1 MARKKKSSTTFRVD
15 KIRSHVTDADREDT
29 SNPGQQWNK
38 QIGGFVSEEAAQ
50 EWITNSM
57 KMDSGAIPDDFR
69 IVGE

>member
-1 MARKKKSSTTFRVD
+1 MARKKKSTTFRVD
-15 KIRSHVTDADREDT
+15 KIRNRVTDSEREDN
-29 SNPGQQWNK
+29 SNLGQQWIK
-38 QIGGFVSEEAAQ
+38 QIGGLSEEAAQ

>member
-1 MARKKKSSTTFRVD
+1 MARKKKSTTFRVD
-15 KIRSHVTDADREDT
+15 KVRNRVTDADREDS
-29 SNPGQQWNK
+29 SNLGQQWIK
-38 QIGGFVSEEAAQ
+38 QIGGLSEEAAQ

>member
-1 MARKKKSSTTFRVD
+1 MARKKKSTTFRVD
-15 KIRSHVTDADREDT
+15 KIRNRVTDSEREDN
-29 SNPGQQWNK
+29 SNLGQQWIK
-38 QIGGFVSEEAAQ
+38 QIGGLSEDAAQ

>member
-1 MARKKKSSTTFRVD
+1 MARKKKSTTFRVD
-15 KIRSHVTDADREDT
+15 KIRNRVTDSEREDN
-29 SNPGQQWNK
+29 SNLGQQWIK

>member
-1 MARKKKSSTTFRVD
+1 MAGKKKSTTFRVD
-15 KIRSHVTDADREDT
+15 KIRNRVTDSEREDN
-29 SNPGQQWNK
+29 SNLGQQWIK
-38 QIGGFVSEEAAQ
+38 QIGGLSEEAAQ